1 MYRAIA
7 YLVKTSTLLHPKGTM
22 VGLTDISDAHAY
34 ESIVTIAWYKKVD
47 IITRSQGVK

>member
-1 MYRAIA
+1 
-7 YLVKTSTLLHPKGTM
+7 M

-47 IITRSQGVK
+47 IFTRSQGVK